1 MNSQGELTMRKIII
15 SATLI
20 FPLLA
25 GAAIAAPSYGKP
37 GYDQP
42 TYGAVAA
49 PTYGWP
55 GTMSEECSGAALDW
69 GHCLYDNSL
78 DARDDSDRAGH
89 ESGNHGGKGGH
100 R

>member
-1 MNSQGELTMRKIII
+1 MRQIII

-25 GAAIAAPSYGKP
+25 GAAVAAPTYGKP
-37 GYDQP
+37 GYNQP
-42 TYGAVAA
+42 TYGYGAVAV

-55 GTMSEECSGAALDW
+55 GTMLGECSGDTWGW

-78 DARDDSDRAGH
+78 DNRADNDRPGH